1 MNKIS
6 NGKAQFLVRTSG
18 GLDYCRVE
26 PWEGGQPA
34 AESGAQRIGGYVVA
48 LDESLC
54 VATDGTGDPLI
65 VADYRVQALEV
76 TRAQL
81 AEAHRAGHS
90 RGTDPINHQLPDRDA
105 YDAVEVIVPAGFAT
119 EPLRSEYLKGFD
131 QGWIEYF
138 NEVDR

>member
-6 NGKAQFLVRTSG
+6 NGKAQYLVRTSG

-48 LDESLC
+48 LDECLC
-54 VATDGTGDPLI
+54 VATDDAGQPVL
-65 VADYRVQALEV
+65 VADYRVHPLEV
-76 TRAQL
+76 ARVKL
-81 AEAHRAGHS
+81 AEAHRAGQA
-90 RGTDPINHQLPDRDA
+90 RGADPINHQLPDRDA
-105 YDAVEVIVPAGFAT
+105 YDADKVIVPAGFET